1 MNAFATLLLAA
12 TVAVGETVPPSAAES
27 FDEGLLHRDD
37 AVAARPFFRTAAAA
51 YDADWNRGPHSPTL
65 AFDRGRA
72 HRLAGN
78 RPAAILAFRQGLLEF
93 PWDADL
99 QMGLA
104 EARSGIDYPAETEPS
119 ERLRP
124 DPPGGWRSRVSPTDL
139 AAASALASLALA
151 WGIGRWVTVRTFGSR
166 LAIAGGIV
174 GIAMIAWA
182 SVELG
187 DVGPAPA
194 VVAESRTTL
203 RRGNGDSY
211 PPRLPEPLPVGTEIE
226 VIGERGGWLQVR
238 IPGGALGWLPTTA
251 CLR

>member
-12 TVAVGETVPPSAAES
+12 AVAVGETIPPTAAET
-27 FDEGLLHRDD
+27 FDEGLSHRDD

-51 YDADWNRGPHSPTL
+51 YDADWNRGPRTASL

-99 QMGLA
+99 QTGLV
-104 EARSGIDYPAETEPS
+104 EARSGIDYPAEAEPS

-124 DPPGGWRSRVSPTDL
+124 DPPSGWRSRVSPTDL
-139 AAASALASLALA
+139 AAASTLASLLLA
-151 WGIGRWVTVRTFGSR
+151 WGIGRWVTVRIFGSR
-166 LAIAGGIV
+166 VAIVGGVV
-174 GIAMIAWA
+174 GIAVIAWA

-187 DVGPAPA
+187 DVGLAPA
-194 VVAESRTTL
+194 VVAETLTTL

-211 PPRLPEPLPVGTEIE
+211 PPRLPDPLPVGTEIE

-238 IPGGALGWLPTTA
+238 IAGGAIGWLPATS